1 MKNSEKFSVFGNPK
15 TRSLIVLIAERKAID
30 ILRKRQR
37 EKLPEINGETL
48 CVEAQEPDSRSLAD
62 AMARL
67 AAKGYSCA
75 MLKV

>member
-1 MKNSEKFSVFGNPK
+1 M
-15 TRSLIVLIAERKAID
+15 
-30 ILRKRQR
+30 
-37 EKLPEINGETL
+37 PEINEETL

-75 MLKV
+75 MFKV